1 MEENMVGKEA
11 SLGLPSSTPATPD
24 HPGLP
29 PTQIEDQ
36 IQMEDPPREALDGAS
51 VDDQICQG

>member
-1 MEENMVGKEA
+1 MVGKEA